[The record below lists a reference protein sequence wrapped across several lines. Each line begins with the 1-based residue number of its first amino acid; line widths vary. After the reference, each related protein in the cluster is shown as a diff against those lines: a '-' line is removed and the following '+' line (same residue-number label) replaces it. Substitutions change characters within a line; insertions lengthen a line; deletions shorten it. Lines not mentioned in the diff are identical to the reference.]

1 VVSITNGNSV
11 TVYDPKEG
19 TVPVEPQPAIKIE
32 KTGPDFVPA
41 GGTAEYH
48 ITVTNT
54 GNVPLTDVRVDDN
67 CGGVSK
73 EYTYT
78 GTLAPGGVW
87 GFDVECTTTWESPG
101 QIVTNTATASGK
113 YGGTP
118 VTATDSAN
126 LYAFIL
132 RKKLEGYSNGNPP
145 SFSFKVMKDERE
157 VGTFTI
163 TGAGNAEFFLGEG
176 TYTII
181 EDSVPD
187 GWSTQYSGGIPVTTG
202 SGNWYGDWTITNTYT
217 GGSGGGGGTVPTTG
231 TVSGKI
237 CQHNGKGYGE
247 AWVHFRNVQ
256 TGEIFDAQGDK
267 GPGKNG
273 KYTIQLPPGRY
284 VMWADKPTGGQCP
297 TSIGYDPSGNPAQ
310 SPGGYI
316 CLTVEAG
323 KTYSYDIWVKNTGNN
338 QCPAPTPPSD
348 ACPLSG

>member
-1 VVSITNGNSV
+1 VKKGN
-11 TVYDPKEG
+11 T
-19 TVPVEPQPAIKIE
+19 Q
-32 KTGPDFVPA
+32 
-41 GGTAEYH
+41 
-48 ITVTNT
+48 
-54 GNVPLTDVRVDDN
+54 
-67 CGGVSK
+67 
-73 EYTYT
+73 
-78 GTLAPGGVW
+78 
-87 GFDVECTTTWESPG
+87 
-101 QIVTNTATASGK
+101 
-113 YGGTP
+113 
-118 VTATDSAN
+118 
-126 LYAFIL
+126 
-132 RKKLEGYSNGNPP
+132 
-145 SFSFKVMKDERE
+145 

-163 TGAGNAEFFLGEG
+163 TGAEEAKFFLGEG

-181 EDSVPD
+181 EDPVPE
-187 GWSTQYSGGIPVTTG
+187 GWSPQYPGGIPVTTG

-217 GGSGGGGGTVPTTG
+217 GGSGGGGGTVPATG

-237 CQHNGKGYGE
+237 CQHNGHGYGQ

-267 GPGKNG
+267 DPGKNG

-297 TSIGYDPSGNPAQ
+297 TSIGYDPLDKNGNPKNPPQ
-310 SPGGYI
+310 SPNGYI